1 MVSLRHTLHCGPNCM
16 VAMLLSVLLLTG
28 MLLSGCQNVGDTT
41 ADREAARKAKQ
52 TEFSP
57 DLTLATDKNGEYISE
72 TTVKDVSGDVQKG
85 NTQKAEA
92 TATTSKKAGDMKL
105 IIGDKTFD
113 VKLEDN
119 ATARAVR
126 EQLPLDLQM
135 TELNGNEKYY
145 YYSSLPTESTRP
157 GTIHA
162 GDIMLYQSNTLV
174 LFYQTF
180 ESNYSYTRIGHVTD
194 TKGLAEALGSG
205 DVLVQWRT

>member
-1 MVSLRHTLHCGPNCM
+1 MASLRNTLRCGPRC
-16 VAMLLSVLLLTG
+16 VAAMLLSILLLAG
-28 MLLSGCQNVGDTT
+28 MLLSGCQDVDDTT

-52 TEFSP
+52 TEVSP
-57 DLTLATDKNGEYISE
+57 DLTLATDKNGEYIAE
-72 TTVKDVSGDVQKG
+72 TTVKDVSGEVEKG

-92 TATTSKKAGDMKL
+92 TATTAKKAGDMKL
-105 IIGDKTFD
+105 IIGDKTFE

-145 YYSSLPTESTRP
+145 YYSSLPTASTRP

-174 LFYQTF
+174 IFYKTF
-180 ESNYSYTRIGHVTD
+180 ESNYSYTRIGHITD
-194 TKGLAEALGSG
+194 TKDLEAALGSG